1 MASISALGI
10 GSGLDLNGLL
20 GQLNEAERA
29 KLQPIEQQI
38 QQQEVQISAY
48 GEIQSALAGVSDRAS
63 ALNDPSLYQSV
74 TTELNGGAVEAAAG
88 EGATPGRYEVT
99 VNEIATAGNL
109 ATSRVDSL
117 ENVVNEEGGELEL
130 TFDDA
135 SLNHE
140 VAIAAGS
147 TLEGVRD
154 AINADPAAAVN
165 ASIIFDGEGHRLALM
180 SEETGREAS
189 ITGSSFDDLAEES
202 ALADGPGGAI
212 GQLGSNADFE
222 VNGIGISSTTNRV
235 EDAIQGVTL
244 ELQQQGSSTITVEQ
258 NSQAVRDEIAG
269 FVEAYNE
276 LQSTTGRL
284 TAFNGE
290 DGDAGALI
298 GDSAVRGMEA
308 SLRRDLATGV
318 SQEGGVASLADVG
331 LSLAVDGTLSLD
343 DAALDAAIAD
353 DVQAV
358 SGFFASDGETAG
370 LAGRLD
376 ATLTQMLGDN
386 AALQGSINS
395 AESRIDSLG
404 ERYTRAEQTIART
417 IDRYRTQFSAL
428 DGMIAQM
435 NQTSA
440 YLSEQLSNLGGPQQG
455 GGGMM

>member
-20 GQLNEAERA
+20 DQLNEAERG
-29 KLQPIEQQI
+29 KLQPIQQQI

-48 GEIQSALAGVSDRAS
+48 GEIQSALAAVSDRAS

-74 TTELNGGAVEAAAG
+74 TTEVNGGAVEAAAG

-99 VNEIATAGNL
+99 VNEVATAGNL

-117 ENVVNEEGGELEL
+117 ESVITEEGGKLAL

-140 VAIAAGS
+140 VQIEAGS

-189 ITGSSFDDLAEES
+189 ITGSSFDQLADG
-202 ALADGPGGAI
+202 ALADAPGGTVA
-212 GQLGSNADFE
+212 QLGGDADLE
-222 VNGIGISSTTNRV
+222 VNGIQITSTTNRV

-244 ELQQQGSSTITVEQ
+244 ELQQQGTSTVEVAQ
-258 NSQAVRDEIAG
+258 DSQAVRDEITG

-276 LQSTTGRL
+276 LKGTASRL

-290 DGDAGALI
+290 EGQAGTLI
-298 GDSAVRGMEA
+298 GDGAVRGMEA
-308 SLRRDLATGV
+308 SLRRDLAAGV
-318 SQEGGVASLADVG
+318 SQEGVVATLVDVG
-331 LSLAVDGTLSLD
+331 LSLAVDGTLNID
-343 DAALDAAIAD
+343 EAALDAAIVE
-353 DVQAV
+353 DVQALA
-358 SGFFASDGETAG
+358 GFFAGDTDAAG

-376 ATLTQMLGDN
+376 ATLAQMLGDN
-386 AALQGSINS
+386 AALQGAINS

-404 ERYTRAEQTIART
+404 ERYTRTEQTIERT

>member
-29 KLQPIEQQI
+29 KLQPIQQQI

-48 GEIQSALAGVSDRAS
+48 GEIQSALAAVGDRAA
-63 ALNDPSLYQSV
+63 ALNDPGLYQSV
-74 TTELNGGAVEAAAG
+74 TTEVNGSAVEAAAE

-117 ENVVNEEGGELEL
+117 ESVITEEDGDLEL

-135 SLNHE
+135 SLDHE

-147 TLEGVRD
+147 TLEDVRD
-154 AINADPAAAVN
+154 AINADPEAAVN

-189 ITGSSFDDLAEES
+189 ITGSSFDDLAEAD
-202 ALADGPGGAI
+202 ALSDGPGGTI
-212 GQLGSNADFE
+212 DQPGEDADLE
-222 VNGIGISSTTNRV
+222 VNGIGITSTTNRV

-244 ELQQQGSSTITVEQ
+244 DLQQQGTSSITVGQDSE
-258 NSQAVRDEIAG
+258 AVRDGVAG

-276 LQSTTGRL
+276 LQSTAGRL

-290 DGDAGALI
+290 DGQAGALI

-308 SLRRDLATGV
+308 SLRNDLAAGI
-318 SQEGGVASLADVG
+318 SQEGEVASLADVG
-331 LSLAVDGTLSLD
+331 LSLEVDGTLSLD
-343 DAALDAAIAD
+343 GAALDGAIAD

-358 SGFFASDGETAG
+358 AGFFAGDGETAG
-370 LAGRLD
+370 LAGRLE
-376 ATLTQMLGDN
+376 ATLTQMLDDN

-404 ERYTRAEQTIART
+404 ERYTRTEQTIERT